1 MPADAAQWIETA
13 GRIMIA
19 ALFLF
24 QAFGAL
30 QRLDF
35 HIGRLR
41 SRRVPAPAIVLGFGL
56 AMMLIGGAMVLVNIY
71 AGIGAALLFV
81 FTVTA
86 TVLFQNFWSIKEP
99 DRRREKR
106 TSFMYN
112 LAIIGGILLVMA
124 RGAWLGG

>member
-1 MPADAAQWIETA
+1 MPADAAQWIEAA
-13 GRIMIA
+13 GRMLVGV
-19 ALFLF
+19 LFLF
-24 QAFGAL
+24 QGFGAF

-41 SRRVPAPAIVLGFGL
+41 SRHVPAPGVVLAFGL
-56 AMMLIGGAMVLVNIY
+56 AMMLAGGAMVLVNFY

-124 RGAWLGG
+124 RGRWLGG